1 MQANTINLKVK
12 FIYRFIRENLI
23 ALECNR
29 LNAKT
34 LNYRIAREESLLYQP
49 MTPIQEMERE
59 YESNALNFTFIGIS
73 TLFTI
78 PISECI
84 RYGEPLYEK
93 YSNLSDKLR
102 FNWQHD
108 KNG

>member
-23 ALECNR
+23 ALEYNR

-34 LNYRIAREESLLYQP
+34 VNYRVASEESLLYRP
-49 MTPIQEMERE
+49 MTPIQEMESE
-59 YESNALNFTFIGIS
+59 YESFTFLGIS

-84 RYGEPLYEK
+84 RHGEPQYEK
-93 YSNLSDKLR
+93 YSNLRDKLR